1 MKNTAPKY
9 ARIEQHFI
17 DQIKSGELQPEDELP
32 SESELMQQFHVSRV
46 TARRA
51 MDELYRAGYVEK
63 EQGKRAYVKSASK
76 YQELSTISSY
86 TEEILRQ
93 GMTPSRDLL
102 CSKLRICT
110 QEEQEKL
117 KLQKADPVY
126 YMERIYYA
134 DAKPLCYTCTTL
146 PYYIFRD
153 IETYDFVNNSLYDII
168 EQHYGVTLVSTA
180 LKLKAVSSCGILS
193 ERLKISNKIPLLH
206 SSAVTT
212 GIYKGKEVPVEM
224 FTTDYLTER
233 FEYCLTQ
240 FRK

>member
-1 MKNTAPKY
+1 MNSNTPKY
-9 ARIEQHFI
+9 SQIEQFLTE
-17 DQIKSGELQPEDELP
+17 QIKKGELRPGDELP
-32 SESELMQQFHVSRV
+32 SESELMQQFLVSRV

-51 MDELYRAGYVEK
+51 VEELYRAGYVEK
-63 EQGKRAYVKSASK
+63 AQGRRAYVRDASK
-76 YQELSTISSY
+76 YQELTTISSY

-93 GMTPSRDLL
+93 GMTPSRELL

-117 KLQKADPVY
+117 MLKKADPVF

-153 IETYDFVNNSLYDII
+153 IEAYDFVTHSLYDII
-168 EQHYGVTLVSTA
+168 ENHYGIVLVSTS
-180 LKLKAVSSCGILS
+180 LKLKAISSYGLLS
-193 ERLKISNKIPLLH
+193 EHLKISNKIPLLH
-206 SSAVTT
+206 SSAVTM
-212 GIYKGKEVPVEM
+212 GIYEGKEVPVEM

-233 FEYCLTQ
+233 FEYSLTQ